1 MEEVSATRSYSTG
14 CWWEWEEWH
23 LVTEPKPH
31 RRRAFVMGFI
41 SKRLTEDF
49 LLHNGLY
56 FEGAKKGH
64 RERAAP
70 YNCMWVTLLLSL
82 PAVTKYNN

>member
-1 MEEVSATRSYSTG
+1 
-14 CWWEWEEWH
+14 
-23 LVTEPKPH
+23 
-31 RRRAFVMGFI
+31 MGFI